1 MLVRDSIWFETAP
14 ILKSVVLMR
23 SNHAVLFESLSG
35 IIHMKLSIVRIGN
48 EFQTIIISNTGELTN
63 SYVAKTKL
71 KTCQTLPSMY
81 DFQYSYLVFPVV
93 KQSNQAR

>member
-1 MLVRDSIWFETAP
+1 
-14 ILKSVVLMR
+14 MR

-63 SYVAKTKL
+63 SYVAKTNNLNKQYNYHYKL
-71 KTCQTLPSMY
+71 SCHLIS
-81 DFQYSYLVFPVV
+81 
-93 KQSNQAR
+93 